1 MASMTDALQAFLEH
15 KSRKVGN
22 VQSTGETLLSY
33 GWWELARWHN
43 GSILVR
49 TGPSYSQSTACQRSR
64 LGLYR
69 WQASPVETPAYQSYM
84 NCPSISTRDET
95 EAS

>member
-1 MASMTDALQAFLEH
+1 MASMRDALQAFLEH
-15 KSRKVGN
+15 RTKKAGN

-43 GSILVR
+43 GQIIVR
-49 TGPSYSQSTACQRSR
+49 TGPSYSKSTQCQRTR

-69 WQASPVETPAYQSYM
+69 WTQSPIPTPVRQAHM
-84 NCPSISTRDET
+84 NLPDQQD
-95 EAS
+95 